1 MPKNAQTLSGFGSN
15 YKTVLCRIYKCEE
28 GDHNT
33 LSRFRNKSRHDN
45 RLNGE
50 LSIGEKV
57 PLQKWNKKPIRLSV
71 WFLMFENCFNYSF

>member
-33 LSRFRNKSRHDN
+33 LSRFRNKSCHDN

-50 LSIGEKV
+50 LSIGKKV
-57 PLQKWNKKPIRLSV
+57 PLSKLEQK
-71 WFLMFENCFNYSF
+71 FYSFERMVFYV